1 VSRACTTTNW
11 CLLICSG
18 LLAYLDN
25 DEDGLIALATLKA
38 LLRREDVFDA
48 IPEHQVRIYLLLRLY
63 L

>member
-1 VSRACTTTNW
+1 M
-11 CLLICSG
+11 LIVLYSG

-48 IPEHQVRIYLLLRLY
+48 IPEHQARLCLLKFYLCVFA
-63 L
+63 

>member
-1 VSRACTTTNW
+1 M
-11 CLLICSG
+11 LLILYSG

-48 IPEHQVRIYLLLRLY
+48 IPEHQVRVCLLLQLY